1 VPKQPNWFQGAGD
14 VRILHADTEPSIE
27 CQNTTRHDASVAAIV
42 GGAVYAL
49 AAERV
54 DRIKHSCD
62 AGAADSYLRARFPR
76 VRFPDL
82 DCAYSPYRDPHHHL
96 SHAAG
101 AYYTSPFSRA
111 LILVLDGMGPH
122 EHGSHM
128 STSLWVGVRDGI
140 THLASIEE
148 QGICYRSIGHY
159 YAAASYYLGFPF
171 HDVSFTMSLAA
182 YGDPARYRAAVA
194 SLIWPTG
201 DGLFD
206 TDGDFI
212 RFATHVRFGRAFGWR
227 EDAAWLTAQRAR
239 YEGML
244 GPRRGPQDELLARHR
259 DLAAAVQERLELVLA
274 AVVRHLRSRAPE
286 ITDLCYAGGVA
297 LNCVANQ
304 RVLPAAGF
312 RAIHIQPAASD
323 DGIALGRLLYQV
335 YRGRGR
341 AERERSMTS
350 SVYLGPPYGRADLEA
365 ALEAVRDRVVAR
377 RLSRAALL
385 AEVARRIAAGEVIAW
400 VQGRSEFGPRAL
412 GHRSVLADPR
422 NPSIAAVISD
432 RLKKRE
438 WFRPFA
444 PSVLES
450 RVAEYFDVHAS
461 MRLPMRYMLAA
472 VTARPAARTAF
483 PGALHVDGTA
493 RVHAVPEDG
502 SIYAA
507 LLSAYARE
515 TGVPGLL
522 NTSLNVPGAPIVEA
536 PAEALEL
543 LLATRLDALALG
555 PWLVERRDQA

>member
-1 VPKQPNWFQGAGD
+1 M
-14 VRILHADTEPSIE
+14 RILHADTEPSIE
-27 CQNTTRHDASVAAIV
+27 CQNTTRHDAAVAATV

-62 AGAADSYLRARFPR
+62 AGAAYAYLTARFPR
-76 VRFPDL
+76 VRFPEL
-82 DCAYSPYRDPHHHL
+82 DCAYAPYRDPHHHL

-122 EHGSHM
+122 QHGSTM
-128 STSLWVGVRDGI
+128 STSLWVGARDGI
-140 THLASIEE
+140 TPLASIQEP
-148 QGICYRSIGHY
+148 GICYRSIGHY

-182 YGDPARYRAAVA
+182 YGDAARYRAAVA
-194 SLIWPTG
+194 SLIWPTE

-227 EDAAWLTAQRAR
+227 EHEAWLTAQRAR
-239 YEGML
+239 HEGML
-244 GPRRGPQDELLARHR
+244 GPMRAPEDEILDRHR

-304 RVLPAAGF
+304 RVLSAAGF

-335 YRGRGR
+335 CSGRGR
-341 AERERSMTS
+341 AARSMTS
-350 SVYLGPPYGRADLEA
+350 SVYLGPPYARADLEA
-365 ALEAVRDRVVAR
+365 ALQAVRDRVVAR

-385 AEVARRIAAGEVIAW
+385 EEVARRIAAGDVIAW

-432 RLKKRE
+432 RLKQRE

-450 RVAEYFDVHAS
+450 RLAEYFDVHAS
-461 MRLPMRYMLAA
+461 MRLPMRFMLAA
-472 VTARPAARTAF
+472 VTARPAARIAF

-493 RVHAVPEDG
+493 RVHAVPQDG
-502 SIYAA
+502 SIYAS
-507 LLSAYARE
+507 LLSAYARM

-522 NTSLNVPGAPIVEA
+522 NTSLNLPGAPIVET
-536 PAEALEL
+536 PREALEL

-555 PWLVERRDQA
+555 PWLVERRA